1 MYENEEERQPHGC
14 ADGIGVSNAPRYA
27 GKEHEEG
34 EKVGEGRVGSM
45 PCVFCFC
52 QSFVRERRMGSKVV
66 GASIRFWAVVLV
78 GEDSVGEL

>member
-14 ADGIGVSNAPRYA
+14 ADGVGVSNTPRYA

-52 QSFVRERRMGSKVV
+52 QSLSDKGGWVGSRRCEHTFLGGSVSRR
-66 GASIRFWAVVLV
+66 G
-78 GEDSVGEL
+78 